1 MKKIESGNFNI
12 VIMITKGDIG
22 GAQIHVKDLAVS
34 LQDMGNTVTV
44 IVGEKDT
51 FTAMLDELNI
61 PNIVVESLVREINPI
76 TDFKAFRE
84 IRNHLKELKPD
95 LLSLHSSKAGI
106 IGRVIAALDKIPSTF
121 TAHGWAFTDGVSP
134 KKQFV
139 YKIIERVTALLPTQ
153 IIAVSNY
160 DRGIAI
166 KHKVCKPENIVAIQ
180 NGMPDIE
187 PSLAADPSQSPPRL
201 IMVARFKAPKDQK
214 ALVTA
219 LAELKEL
226 SWELILVG
234 EGETQAET
242 NAEIEHHQLQDK
254 VKMLG
259 YRDDIDELMA
269 SSQIFILI
277 SHYEGFPLT
286 ILEAMRAGLPVIAS
300 NVGGVGE
307 TIIDGETGY
316 LVNNPGDLVDHLKL
330 LINDTEKRVQIG
342 KQARESYQK
351 SFTLEVQLANTY
363 KIYNELLA
371 AKENSQ

>member
-1 MKKIESGNFNI
+1 MKKIESGNLNI

-34 LQDMGNTVTV
+34 LQSMGNTVTV

-51 FTAMLDELNI
+51 FTAMLDGLNI
-61 PNIVVESLVREINPI
+61 QYHVVESLIREINPI

-84 IRNHLKELKPD
+84 IRSYLKELKPD

-106 IGRVIAALDKIPSTF
+106 IGRLIAAIDKIPSTF

-134 KKQFV
+134 KKQFI
-139 YKIIERVTALLPTQ
+139 YKTIERITALLPTS
-153 IIAVSNY
+153 IIAVSKY

-166 KHKVCKPENIVAIQ
+166 KHKVCKPENIIAIQ
-180 NGMPDIE
+180 NGMPDID
-187 PSLAADPSQSPPRL
+187 PKLFANPSQTPPRL

-219 LAELKEL
+219 LAELKDL
-226 SWELILVG
+226 PWELILIG

-242 NAEIEHHQLQDK
+242 TVEIEHQQLQDK

-259 YRDDIDELMA
+259 YRNDIDELMA

-300 NVGGVGE
+300 DVGGVSE

-316 LVNNPGDLVDHLKL
+316 LVNSHNDLVDRLKL
-330 LINDTEKRVQIG
+330 LINDTEKRGQIG
-342 KQARESYQK
+342 QQARDSYQK
-351 SFTLEVQLANTY
+351 NFTLEIQLKNTY
-363 KIYNELLA
+363 RVYNNLLA
-371 AKENSQ
+371 EKENNQ